1 MHKPAQLPL
10 RLSPPPNPVVL
21 PAAVVEQVLQELAE
35 LLLQVQ
41 TAEGATAVSAEKGR
55 EVVDERR

>member
-10 RLSPPPNPVVL
+10 RISLPLDAVVL
-21 PAAVVEQVLQELAE
+21 PTAVVEQVLQQVAE

-41 TAEGATAVSAEKGR
+41 TAEGATVVPVETVR
-55 EVVDERR
+55 EVADERR